1 MFVKLWIF
9 DRLAASDVG
18 VAELRAAWESV
29 LPLRWAH
36 QRWQLG
42 RGVGSVW
49 TALRYAV
56 RVNRVGDFVVAALW
70 LRTTALQICYLAA
83 RCMLHAMVT
92 LGRVGSVSAATGWV
106 SLCTAVVDDFGVFFV
121 VNAAIFSIEQAAV
134 PVTLGGRMR
143 GLLDQYPRRAWI
155 WPLGKLARADV
166 RSWSRFKLQ
175 ICEAIP
181 TIAVIWVCART
192 IVALPYSLLV
202 GFLHGESFTIFDAY
216 RCISLR
222 PLGRLWFTNL
232 DDNSWRWPTVLKP
245 WGVHRLLWKQW
256 SAAERW
262 SYALAW
268 ERGFALEHQQYPND
282 ARCARA
288 WNAHAIWGANAAPW
302 SSAEEALPSTPQRA
316 SMPGDVQRFV
326 IAAHAC
332 ALLLIAASILGET
345 KELNLIQRLDDVN
358 RCVFFYVPVHLRESC
373 SQFDSLPLTS
383 LTIPTT

>member
-1 MFVKLWIF
+1 MALHEHLPLTPLSERWVGLFGWFGVVLVTLWFIAASVLGGAFVLSEDLPRWGRHALDAARLPLVSRRVVALPLAALALAMFVKLWIF

-121 VNAAIFSIEQAAV
+121 VNAAIFSIEQAPV

-245 WGVHRLLWKQW
+245 WGVHRLL
-256 SAAERW
+256 
-262 SYALAW
+262 
-268 ERGFALEHQQYPND
+268 
-282 ARCARA
+282 
-288 WNAHAIWGANAAPW
+288 
-302 SSAEEALPSTPQRA
+302 
-316 SMPGDVQRFV
+316 
-326 IAAHAC
+326 
-332 ALLLIAASILGET
+332 
-345 KELNLIQRLDDVN
+345 
-358 RCVFFYVPVHLRESC
+358 
-373 SQFDSLPLTS
+373 
-383 LTIPTT
+383 